1 MAEEAIDRTGA
12 VAVILTTLPDAAAGD
27 SLVRRL
33 VDERLIACGNLL
45 PGLVSV
51 YRWNDEIARESEVL
65 VVMKTA
71 TSVVDR
77 LFDRIA
83 DLHPYEV
90 PELVELPVEAVAGA
104 YSRWV
109 IENSKVSA

>member
-1 MAEEAIDRTGA
+1 
-12 VAVILTTLPDAAAGD
+12 
-27 SLVRRL
+27 
-33 VDERLIACGNLL
+33 
-45 PGLVSV
+45 
-51 YRWNDEIARESEVL
+51 
-65 VVMKTA
+65 
-71 TSVVDR
+71 